1 MKGHE
6 KSAQAAV
13 LDWLPVIIKALKGTL
28 SIGSAATVGSMM
40 LLTFADVIGRYVFN
54 SPIMGAYEI
63 TEILMGLMIFGGLP
77 LVSRA
82 RGHITVDFLAAALP
96 PRLRAVQ
103 TVFLD
108 LMCSLIAGV
117 LAWRTCLYAGRMV
130 QAGETTLELKISW
143 SLISYV
149 ISFLLAI
156 TALVWE
162 CPLHLPCSYP
172 AASASPPSL
181 AHRQLSAWWV
191 SFLSR

>member
-6 KSAQAAV
+6 KSVQAAV
-13 LDWLPVIIKALKGTL
+13 LDWLPDIIRVLKGTL
-28 SIGSAATVGSMM
+28 SIGSAATVGFMM
-40 LLTFADVIGRYVFN
+40 FLTFADVIGRYVFN

-82 RGHITVDFLAAALP
+82 RGHIAIAFLAAALP

-117 LAWRTCLYAGRMV
+117 LAWRTCLYAKRMV
-130 QAGETTLELKISW
+130 QAGETTMELKISW

-156 TALVWE
+156 TALVF
-162 CPLHLPCSYP
+162 
-172 AASASPPSL
+172 L
-181 AHRQLSAWWV
+181 ANAWTSIREHRSKREEV
-191 SFLSR
+191 